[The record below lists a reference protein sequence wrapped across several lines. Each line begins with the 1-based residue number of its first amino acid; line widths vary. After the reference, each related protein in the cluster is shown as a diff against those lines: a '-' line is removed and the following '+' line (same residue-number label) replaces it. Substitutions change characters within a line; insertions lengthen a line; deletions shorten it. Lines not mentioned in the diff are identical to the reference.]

1 MMPEPDDVGQP
12 RREETQGAGRGVAR
26 GSRLAIG
33 ALLSVIFLV
42 LALRGVDLQQVW
54 QTLKQVNPA
63 LVLLALILSTG
74 VNVAKAVRWQVI
86 LRPHIP
92 SLGLHR
98 LFAVLMIGQGM
109 NAFTPL
115 RFGDIAR
122 VYMLKGAGSAT
133 VLYSVVVEKALDSL
147 TLVALLF
154 VVALV
159 MPVPPWLKTSGVLLS
174 LGLVAVLLVLLLAGR
189 GGRYLSAAGSWLE
202 AKLSPLRRLDIGRR
216 ARDAA
221 TTLRSLSERHVLAP
235 AVAWTA
241 VCWLFGIGANLV
253 LFPAVGVDVTKPVL
267 AATFL
272 IIVLYIGAIVPSS
285 PGKIGIFDYLCV
297 ISLALFGVDKTPALA
312 YAIVLHL
319 VSYGPPALLGAYYF
333 WRESQPGQQAGS

>member
-1 MMPEPDDVGQP
+1 MPEADGEGQARP
-12 RREETQGAGRGVAR
+12 EKAQGASSGLLRSGRLGV
-26 GSRLAIG
+26 G
-33 ALLSVIFLV
+33 ALLSLLFLL

-86 LRPHIP
+86 LKPHVP

-109 NAFTPL
+109 NAFAPL
-115 RFGDIAR
+115 RVGDIAR

-133 VLYSVVVEKALDSL
+133 ILYSLVVEKSLDSL
-147 TLVALLF
+147 TLIALLC

-159 MPVPPWLKTSGVLLS
+159 MPLPPWLKTSGILLS
-174 LGLVAVLLVLLLAGR
+174 LGLVAVLIVLLLAGR
-189 GGRYLSAAGSWLE
+189 GGRHLAAAGAWLE
-202 AKLSPLRRLDIGRR
+202 ARLAPLRRLEIARR
-216 ARDAA
+216 AQDAA
-221 TTLRSLSERHVLAP
+221 AILRSLSERHVLAP
-235 AVAWTA
+235 AVVWTG
-241 VCWLFGIGANLV
+241 VCWVLGIAANLI
-253 LFPAVGVDVTKPVL
+253 LFPAVGLDVIKPVL

-272 IIVLYIGAIVPSS
+272 IIVLYIGAILPSS
-285 PGKIGIFDYLCV
+285 PGKIGVFDYLCV
-297 ISLALFGVDKTPALA
+297 ISLALFGVEKTPALA

-319 VSYGPPALLGAYYF
+319 VSYGPPAVLGAYYF
-333 WRESQPGQQAGS
+333 WRESRPSLPAGN